1 MKKGLSELT
10 HHWGYVGAIAS
21 AIFFGMTATLNKIV
35 LEDVHPLIVAGLI
48 YFIAGIVLLCVRLS
62 PLQNL
67 VLSMME
73 TPTKTDTLITRRDL
87 QILAVVILSGAI
99 IAPFLFLYGLD
110 ETTAVNA
117 SLLSN
122 TEAVFTVFIA
132 FLLLNER
139 GTRKD
144 YVAILLLI
152 IGAMFV
158 TTNAEFQKL
167 SLTREILGNMLVV
180 GACLFWGIDNNLSK
194 LVSKKRDLVS
204 ITALKCSIGGGI
216 LLILSIFLKVNFQ
229 IPLYSIPYLFSVGAF
244 GIGFSILFFLFAL
257 REIGSMKTGVIFS
270 TSSLFGAAL
279 AFIMLKENFSMI
291 QLIAG
296 FVMLLGVYILYR
308 K

>member
-1 MKKGLSELT
+1 LKKGLSELT

>member
-1 MKKGLSELT
+1 MT
-10 HHWGYVGAIAS
+10 HHWGYVAAVAS
-21 AIFFGMTATLNKIV
+21 AVLFGMAATLNKIV
-35 LEDVHPLIVAGLI
+35 LKDVHPLIVAGLI
-48 YFIAGIVLLCVRLS
+48 YFIAGIVLFCVRLS
-62 PLQNL
+62 PLQNM

-73 TPTKTDTLITRRDL
+73 TPTKTETVIRRRDFEV
-87 QILAVVILSGAI
+87 LAFVILSGAV
-99 IAPFLFLYGLD
+99 IAPFLFLYGLN

-122 TEAVFTVFIA
+122 IEALFTVFIA
-132 FLLLNER
+132 FLFLKER

-144 YVAILLLI
+144 YVGILLLI
-152 IGAMFV
+152 IGAIFV

-167 SLTREILGNMLVV
+167 SLTREVLGNTLIV

>member
-87 QILAVVILSGAI
+87 QILAVVILSGAM

>member
-1 MKKGLSELT
+1 LKKGLSELT

-87 QILAVVILSGAI
+87 QILAVVILSGAM

>member
-152 IGAMFV
+152 IGAMFL

-204 ITALKCSIGGGI
+204 ITALKCSFGGGI